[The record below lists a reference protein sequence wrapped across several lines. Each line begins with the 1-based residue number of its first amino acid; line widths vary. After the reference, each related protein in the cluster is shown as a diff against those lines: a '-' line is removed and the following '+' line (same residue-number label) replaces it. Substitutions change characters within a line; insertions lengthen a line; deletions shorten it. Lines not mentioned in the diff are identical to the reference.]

1 MADNATADDALG
13 VGALLMM
20 WLNRLPHAPIPNRFL
35 EETIKITGSVDD
47 TSHELLELV
56 NGCVAI

>member
-1 MADNATADDALG
+1 M
-13 VGALLMM
+13 GALLMM